1 MENNG
6 QFTTQPSTEPAQRT
20 QPLWLVI
27 LVIAVST
34 ALTLL
39 LLRIP
44 LVRTDADQT
53 VSRYS
58 PDIMDTYDLYLA
70 NQTGNALRSVAPEA
84 AAPVTQIYR
93 LNDSDMVAPEPDRSR
108 FGQAEDPSEL
118 TQLLAD
124 AAPLLDGQST
134 LFTPETVIKEGSTVH
149 YYLDDTIFAVTWKQV
164 VDDSVY
170 TFSEVK
176 IAHASQFRRFLSN
189 GKYCAGV
196 LHTTTEMSESVNAV
210 VASSGDY
217 YEYRSIGIVVNEG
230 HVYRGRG
237 HYLDTC
243 YIDDNGDLL
252 FTYAGDYT
260 DEASVQAYVDEHNVR
275 FSLSFGPVMILE
287 GEYCVPNSYNSGE
300 INNPYARAALCQ
312 MGPLHYVVVTANS
325 ENPNYSV
332 PTVGKFALRL
342 QEMGIPTAYALDGG
356 QTAAIAMNNQL
367 INTVSYGSQRE
378 ISDIIYF
385 ATAIPSQEVPQ

>member
-1 MENNG
+1 MENIG
-6 QFTTQPSTEPAQRT
+6 RFTTQPSAEPNTQRR
-20 QPLWLVI
+20 LSRRLL
-27 LVIAVST
+27 LVIAVSMV
-34 ALTLL
+34 LTLL
-39 LLRIP
+39 LLLIP
-44 LVRTDADQT
+44 LMRTDSDQT
-53 VSRYS
+53 VSRYN
-58 PDIMDTYDLYLA
+58 PDIMDSYDLYLA
-70 NQTGNALRSVAPEA
+70 SQTGNALRAVVPEA
-84 AAPVTQIYR
+84 AAPVGQVYR

-108 FGQAEDPSEL
+108 FGQTEDPTQL
-118 TQLLAD
+118 TLLLAD

-164 VDDSVY
+164 IDDSVY

-189 GKYCAGV
+189 GKYCSGV

-243 YIDDNGDLL
+243 YIDGNGDLL

-260 DEASVQAYVDEHNVR
+260 DEASVQEYVDQNKVR

-287 GEYCVPNSYNSGE
+287 GECCVPNSYNSGE
-300 INNPYARAALCQ
+300 INSPYARAALCQ
-312 MGPLHYVVVTANS
+312 MGPLHYVVVTANT
-325 ENPNYSV
+325 ETPNYSV